1 MKGHVFQIAT
11 LLVLASCSPAAD
23 TKSAEQGVTAF
34 HRTMDAEE
42 YGPIYDS
49 SDAEMKKATS
59 RDRFMKLLNVFHAKL
74 GPFKSGKTVGWND
87 NATTSGHYVTL
98 NREAAFAR
106 GPATEQFIFRVDGN
120 RALLVGYQVNSDLL
134 ITG

>member
-1 MKGHVFQIAT
+1 MRLGFAIASHVDAPIIVLDEVLGVGDEGFQKK
-11 LLVLASCSPAAD
+11 SCR
-23 TKSAEQGVTAF
+23 KL
-34 HRTMDAEE
+34 EE
-42 YGPIYDS
+42 
-49 SDAEMKKATS
+49 
-59 RDRFMKLLNVFHAKL
+59 L
-74 GPFKSGKTVGWND
+74 FKSGKTVGWND
-87 NATTSGHYVTL
+87 NTTTSGHYVTL